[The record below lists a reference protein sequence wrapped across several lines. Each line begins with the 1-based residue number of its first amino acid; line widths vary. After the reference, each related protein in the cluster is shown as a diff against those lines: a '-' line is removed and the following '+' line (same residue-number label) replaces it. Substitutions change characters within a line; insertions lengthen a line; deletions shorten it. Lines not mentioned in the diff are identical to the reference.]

1 MSEIIVWDSIVRD
14 DWEYLYMHTVKD
26 RAESVVRYEGQ
37 YSEGLGMVRYKMRD
51 EGEYCEG

>member
-26 RAESVVRYEGQ
+26 RDESVVRYEGQ
-37 YSEGLGMVRYKMRD
+37 YSEGLGIVRYNMRD
-51 EGEYCEG
+51 EGEYNEG